1 MSGKKQSSQCIGA
14 FALLLSCWTAC
25 RLLPGSAFA
34 ADTVVQPA
42 AAPAKAVLLDTFY
55 NHETKNGRPYHY
67 TWEDTAQS
75 GFSKLGSVFTEC
87 GARLGE
93 LAAAP
98 TEASLREYSVYI
110 IVDPDIESEAA
121 DHKPNFVDAA
131 ASDAVARWVEAG
143 GTLMLMN
150 NNKGNADFGHI
161 NILASRFGITFNEDS
176 RNETPK
182 RDLTRATV
190 DTRAF
195 AGQPFFRDVPAVYM
209 KEVCTL
215 GVRAP
220 AEAVLTAPKEAG
232 QGADV
237 LMATSRLGKG
247 RVVAVGDPWLYNE
260 YIDFVPP
267 GSSVENHK
275 AAVNLVRW
283 LLAAAPTSAVVA
295 AADGAAPFMSYP
307 AGTTPEAVG
316 KRVADNLYSRPHM
329 VYKNG
334 TIHYA
339 EACAAMGALQFA
351 GLTRDVELLKRLVA
365 RYAPIIT
372 PEGDKQLVP
381 NQAHVDHSVFGIVP
395 FEIYLQTG
403 NPAYLTLGKRLV
415 DAQWSAPLLENGLTR
430 ETRWWIDDMWM
441 VGALLTQANRATQE
455 PLYAERAGLFLNA
468 YLDKLQQP
476 NGLFFHGPEFHFHWG
491 RGNGWVAASL
501 AYALQV
507 APESSPHYARLMSGY
522 KKMVAGLLINQGPNG
537 MWHQLIDHPE
547 SYEES
552 SCTAMF
558 TYAFITGVKRGWL
571 DRDAYGP
578 AAQKGWLALVKHLDD
593 KAELTDICVGTGQN
607 TDIQYYLDRPRKTGD
622 FHGQAPVL
630 WCANALLR

>member
-1 MSGKKQSSQCIGA
+1 MHIRTTL
-14 FALLLSCWTAC
+14 FAAISITTLLSVA
-25 RLLPGSAFA
+25 SFA
-34 ADTVVQPA
+34 DAKPET
-42 AAPAKAVLLDTFY
+42 APAKTVLLDTFY
-55 NHETKNGRPYHY
+55 NHETKNGKPYHY
-67 TWEDTAQS
+67 TWEDTAPS
-75 GFSKLGSVFTEC
+75 GFSKLGGVFTEN
-87 GARLGE
+87 GARLASLG
-93 LAAAP
+93 AAP
-98 TEASLREYSVYI
+98 TEAGLQGASVYI
-110 IVDPDIESEAA
+110 IVDPDIAAEAT
-121 DHKPNFVDAA
+121 DNKPNFVDAA
-131 ASDAVARWVEAG
+131 AADAVVQWVKAG

-150 NNKGNADFGHI
+150 NNKGNAEFEHI
-161 NILASRFGITFNEDS
+161 NILAGRFGIIFNEDS

-182 RDLTRATV
+182 RDLKRATI

-195 AGQPFFRDVPAVYM
+195 ADQPFFQDVPAVYM

-215 GVRAP
+215 TVQAP
-220 AEAVLTAPKEAG
+220 AKAVLTAPKESGAG
-232 QGADV
+232 TDV
-237 LMATSRLGKG
+237 LMAVAPMGKG
-247 RVVAVGDPWLYNE
+247 RVIAVGDPWLYNE

-267 GSSVENHK
+267 GSSVENRK

-283 LLAAAPTSAVVA
+283 LLASAIA
-295 AADGAAPFMSYP
+295 TAGTAPFMCYLD
-307 AGTTPEAVG
+307 GTAPEIVG
-316 KRVADNLYSRPHM
+316 KRIADNLLSRPHM

-351 GLTRDVELLKRLVA
+351 GLTKDGELLKRLVA
-365 RYAPIIT
+365 YYAPIIT

-395 FEIYLQTG
+395 FEIYLQTQ
-403 NPAYLTLGKRLV
+403 NPAYLALGKRLV
-415 DAQWSAPLLENGLTR
+415 DAQWKAPLLENGLTQ

-476 NGLFFHGPEFHFHWG
+476 NGLFFHGPEFHFFWG
-491 RGNGWVAASL
+491 RGNGWVAASMT
-501 AYALQV
+501 YALQV
-507 APESSPHYARLMSGY
+507 VPESSPHHARLMAGY
-522 KKMVAGLLINQGPNG
+522 KKMMAALLAHQGANGL
-537 MWHQLIDHPE
+537 WHQLIDHPE

-571 DRDAYGP
+571 DKDAYGP

-593 KAELTDICVGTGQN
+593 KAELTDICVGTGQKN
-607 TDIQYYLDRPRKTGD
+607 DIQYYLTRPRKTGD